1 MTTPDAGTTTPDQT
15 TTDPNKTDAAG
26 GNHEKTPTTPS
37 ENPSGGAGDSGSAGG
52 TGGAGDRWLHLDEAA
67 GGSRRTVVNR
77 RCSGAGGEWFQPEV
91 QVEPEAAVQPE
102 AQVELPVV
110 PPEAKQP
117 SRFFFAV
124 LSGVVF
130 FAAYAS
136 VTIGNKTID
145 ALIYSVT
152 YNGSYLAVEEII
164 TIIVISIPPVKKALD
179 YVKQMANSR

>member
-1 MTTPDAGTTTPDQT
+1 MVATQVGIPGTT
-15 TTDPNKTDAAG
+15 
-26 GNHEKTPTTPS
+26 
-37 ENPSGGAGDSGSAGG
+37 
-52 TGGAGDRWLHLDEAA
+52 
-67 GGSRRTVVNR
+67 
-77 RCSGAGGEWFQPEV
+77 
-91 QVEPEAAVQPE
+91 
-102 AQVELPVV
+102 QVELTVV
-110 PPEAKQP
+110 PPEAEP

-130 FAAYAS
+130 FAAYAP

-152 YNGSYLAVEEII
+152 YNGSYLAAEGII

>member
-1 MTTPDAGTTTPDQT
+1 MEIPETIQTEQQAEIPEKTMVATQAEIPEKIMVATQVGIPGTT
-15 TTDPNKTDAAG
+15 
-26 GNHEKTPTTPS
+26 
-37 ENPSGGAGDSGSAGG
+37 
-52 TGGAGDRWLHLDEAA
+52 
-67 GGSRRTVVNR
+67 
-77 RCSGAGGEWFQPEV
+77 
-91 QVEPEAAVQPE
+91 
-102 AQVELPVV
+102 QVELPVV
-110 PPEAKQP
+110 PPEAEQP

>member
-1 MTTPDAGTTTPDQT
+1 MEIPEITP
-15 TTDPNKTDAAG
+15 
-26 GNHEKTPTTPS
+26 
-37 ENPSGGAGDSGSAGG
+37 
-52 TGGAGDRWLHLDEAA
+52 
-67 GGSRRTVVNR
+67 VVI
-77 RCSGAGGEWFQPEV
+77 
-91 QVEPEAAVQPE
+91 QVETPGT

-110 PPEAKQP
+110 PPEAEP

-130 FAAYAS
+130 FAAYAP

-152 YNGSYLAVEEII
+152 YNGSYLAAEGII
-164 TIIVISIPPVKKALD
+164 TIIVISIPPVKKAFD

>member
-1 MTTPDAGTTTPDQT
+1 M
-15 TTDPNKTDAAG
+15 
-26 GNHEKTPTTPS
+26 
-37 ENPSGGAGDSGSAGG
+37 
-52 TGGAGDRWLHLDEAA
+52 
-67 GGSRRTVVNR
+67 
-77 RCSGAGGEWFQPEV
+77 
-91 QVEPEAAVQPE
+91 
-102 AQVELPVV
+102 ELPVV
-110 PPEAKQP
+110 PPEAEP

-130 FAAYAS
+130 FAAYAP
-136 VTIGNKTID
+136 VTIGNKMID

>member
-1 MTTPDAGTTTPDQT
+1 
-15 TTDPNKTDAAG
+15 
-26 GNHEKTPTTPS
+26 
-37 ENPSGGAGDSGSAGG
+37 
-52 TGGAGDRWLHLDEAA
+52 
-67 GGSRRTVVNR
+67 
-77 RCSGAGGEWFQPEV
+77 
-91 QVEPEAAVQPE
+91 
-102 AQVELPVV
+102 VELPVA

-179 YVKQMANSR
+179 YVKLMANSR

>member
-1 MTTPDAGTTTPDQT
+1 MVATQAEIPEKTTVVTQAEIPEKIMVATQVGIPGTT
-15 TTDPNKTDAAG
+15 
-26 GNHEKTPTTPS
+26 
-37 ENPSGGAGDSGSAGG
+37 
-52 TGGAGDRWLHLDEAA
+52 
-67 GGSRRTVVNR
+67 
-77 RCSGAGGEWFQPEV
+77 
-91 QVEPEAAVQPE
+91 
-102 AQVELPVV
+102 QVELPVV
-110 PPEAKQP
+110 PPEAEP

-130 FAAYAS
+130 FAAYAP

-152 YNGSYLAVEEII
+152 YNGSYLAAEGII

>member
-1 MTTPDAGTTTPDQT
+1 M
-15 TTDPNKTDAAG
+15 
-26 GNHEKTPTTPS
+26 
-37 ENPSGGAGDSGSAGG
+37 
-52 TGGAGDRWLHLDEAA
+52 
-67 GGSRRTVVNR
+67 
-77 RCSGAGGEWFQPEV
+77 
-91 QVEPEAAVQPE
+91 
-102 AQVELPVV
+102 ELPVV

-130 FAAYAS
+130 FVAYAP
-136 VTIGNKTID
+136 VMIGNKTID

-179 YVKQMANSR
+179 YVKLMANSR

>member
-1 MTTPDAGTTTPDQT
+1 MLLVATQVEIPETIQT
-15 TTDPNKTDAAG
+15 EQQAEIP
-26 GNHEKTPTTPS
+26 EKTPVVTQAEMVDKTPVATQAEIPEKTTV
-37 ENPSGGAGDSGSAGG
+37 ATQA
-52 TGGAGDRWLHLDEAA
+52 
-67 GGSRRTVVNR
+67 V
-77 RCSGAGGEWFQPEV
+77 Q
-91 QVEPEAAVQPE
+91 QVEIPEITPVVI
-102 AQVELPVV
+102 QVELPVV
-110 PPEAKQP
+110 PPEAEQP

-130 FAAYAS
+130 FAAYAP

-152 YNGSYLAVEEII
+152 YNGSYLAAEGII

>member
-1 MTTPDAGTTTPDQT
+1 MQELQHRIRPQQTRIILREPPRPHRVKITVREQMAAMAEIRVVLPAIRQVEMVDKTPVATQAEIP
-15 TTDPNKTDAAG
+15 
-26 GNHEKTPTTPS
+26 EKT
-37 ENPSGGAGDSGSAGG
+37 
-52 TGGAGDRWLHLDEAA
+52 
-67 GGSRRTVVNR
+67 TV
-77 RCSGAGGEWFQPEV
+77 AT
-91 QVEPEAAVQPE
+91 QVEIVVTPVVIQVETPGT

-110 PPEAKQP
+110 PPEAEQP

-124 LSGVVF
+124 LSEVLF
-130 FAAYAS
+130 FAAYAP
-136 VTIGNKTID
+136 VTIGNKMID

>member
-1 MTTPDAGTTTPDQT
+1 MEIPETIQT
-15 TTDPNKTDAAG
+15 EQQAEIP
-26 GNHEKTPTTPS
+26 EKT
-37 ENPSGGAGDSGSAGG
+37 
-52 TGGAGDRWLHLDEAA
+52 
-67 GGSRRTVVNR
+67 TVATQAV
-77 RCSGAGGEWFQPEV
+77 Q
-91 QVEPEAAVQPE
+91 QVEIPEITPVVIQVETPGI

-110 PPEAKQP
+110 PPEVEQP

-130 FAAYAS
+130 FAAYAP

-152 YNGSYLAVEEII
+152 YNGSYLAAEGII

>member
-1 MTTPDAGTTTPDQT
+1 MLLVATQVEIPETIQTEQQAEIPRKHRGNTGGNGGQNTGGNTGGNTGENNGGNTGGTT
-15 TTDPNKTDAAG
+15 G
-26 GNHEKTPTTPS
+26 GNT
-37 ENPSGGAGDSGSAGG
+37 GDN
-52 TGGAGDRWLHLDEAA
+52 
-67 GGSRRTVVNR
+67 TVVI
-77 RCSGAGGEWFQPEV
+77 
-91 QVEPEAAVQPE
+91 
-102 AQVELPVV
+102 QVELPGGTT
-110 PPEAKQP
+110 EAEQP

-130 FAAYAS
+130 FAAYAP

-152 YNGSYLAVEEII
+152 YNGSYLAAEGII

>member
-1 MTTPDAGTTTPDQT
+1 M
-15 TTDPNKTDAAG
+15 
-26 GNHEKTPTTPS
+26 
-37 ENPSGGAGDSGSAGG
+37 
-52 TGGAGDRWLHLDEAA
+52 
-67 GGSRRTVVNR
+67 VVPAIR
-77 RCSGAGGEWFQPEV
+77 
-91 QVEPEAAVQPE
+91 QVETQAEIPEKITVETQAVQQVEIPE
-102 AQVELPVV
+102 ITPVVIQVETPGTAQVELPVV
-110 PPEAKQP
+110 PPEAEQP

-130 FAAYAS
+130 FAAYAP

-152 YNGSYLAVEEII
+152 YNGSYLAVEGII

>member
-1 MTTPDAGTTTPDQT
+1 MKKYLKIALLVVVAAIFIFTFVFLYQKSKPKITVYETITPAVADL
-15 TTDPNKTDAAG
+15 
-26 GNHEKTPTTPS
+26 EKT
-37 ENPSGGAGDSGSAGG
+37 
-52 TGGAGDRWLHLDEAA
+52 
-67 GGSRRTVVNR
+67 TV
-77 RCSGAGGEWFQPEV
+77 AT
-91 QVEPEAAVQPE
+91 QVEIVVTPVVIQVETPGT

-110 PPEAKQP
+110 PPEEVQP

-124 LSGVVF
+124 LSGVLF
-130 FAAYAS
+130 FAAYAP
-136 VTIGNKTID
+136 VTIGNKMID

>member
-1 MTTPDAGTTTPDQT
+1 M
-15 TTDPNKTDAAG
+15 
-26 GNHEKTPTTPS
+26 
-37 ENPSGGAGDSGSAGG
+37 
-52 TGGAGDRWLHLDEAA
+52 
-67 GGSRRTVVNR
+67 
-77 RCSGAGGEWFQPEV
+77 
-91 QVEPEAAVQPE
+91 
-102 AQVELPVV
+102 
-110 PPEAKQP
+110 
-117 SRFFFAV
+117 
-124 LSGVVF
+124 F

>member
-1 MTTPDAGTTTPDQT
+1 MEIPETIQT
-15 TTDPNKTDAAG
+15 EQQAEIP
-26 GNHEKTPTTPS
+26 EKTPVVTQAEMVDKTPVATQAEIPEKTTV
-37 ENPSGGAGDSGSAGG
+37 A
-52 TGGAGDRWLHLDEAA
+52 T
-67 GGSRRTVVNR
+67 
-77 RCSGAGGEWFQPEV
+77 
-91 QVEPEAAVQPE
+91 QVEIVVTPVEIVVIQVETPGT

-130 FAAYAS
+130 FAAYAP
-136 VTIGNKTID
+136 VTIGNKMID

>member
-1 MTTPDAGTTTPDQT
+1 M
-15 TTDPNKTDAAG
+15 KK
-26 GNHEKTPTTPS
+26 HL
-37 ENPSGGAGDSGSAGG
+37 
-52 TGGAGDRWLHLDEAA
+52 LHHQKIHQVEPE
-67 GGSRRTVVNR
+67 TVVQPE
-77 RCSGAGGEWFQPEV
+77 AQVELETVVQPETQVEPETVVQPEVQVELEAVVQPEV

-110 PPEAKQP
+110 PPEAEP

-130 FAAYAS
+130 FAAYAP

-152 YNGSYLAVEEII
+152 YNGSYLAAEGII

>member
-1 MTTPDAGTTTPDQT
+1 MEIPETIQT
-15 TTDPNKTDAAG
+15 EQQAEIP
-26 GNHEKTPTTPS
+26 EKTPVVTQAEMVDKTPVATQAEIPEKTTV
-37 ENPSGGAGDSGSAGG
+37 A
-52 TGGAGDRWLHLDEAA
+52 T
-67 GGSRRTVVNR
+67 
-77 RCSGAGGEWFQPEV
+77 
-91 QVEPEAAVQPE
+91 QVEIVVTPVEIQVETPGT

-110 PPEAKQP
+110 PPEAEQP

-124 LSGVVF
+124 LSGVLF
-130 FAAYAS
+130 FAAYAP
-136 VTIGNKTID
+136 VTIGNKMID

>member
-1 MTTPDAGTTTPDQT
+1 M
-15 TTDPNKTDAAG
+15 KK
-26 GNHEKTPTTPS
+26 HL
-37 ENPSGGAGDSGSAGG
+37 
-52 TGGAGDRWLHLDEAA
+52 LHHQKIHQVEPE
-67 GGSRRTVVNR
+67 TVVQPE
-77 RCSGAGGEWFQPEV
+77 AQVELETVVQPETQVEPETVVQPEVQVELEAVVQPEV

-117 SRFFFAV
+117 SRF
-124 LSGVVF
+124 F

>member
-1 MTTPDAGTTTPDQT
+1 MEIPETIQT
-15 TTDPNKTDAAG
+15 EQQAEIP
-26 GNHEKTPTTPS
+26 EKT
-37 ENPSGGAGDSGSAGG
+37 
-52 TGGAGDRWLHLDEAA
+52 
-67 GGSRRTVVNR
+67 TVVTQ
-77 RCSGAGGEWFQPEV
+77 AEMVDKTPVATQAEIPEKTTV
-91 QVEPEAAVQPE
+91 ATQVEIVVTPVEIVVTPVVIQVETPGT

-110 PPEAKQP
+110 PPEAEP

-130 FAAYAS
+130 FAAYAP

-152 YNGSYLAVEEII
+152 YNGSYLAAEGII

>member
-1 MTTPDAGTTTPDQT
+1 MEIPETIQT
-15 TTDPNKTDAAG
+15 EQQAEIP
-26 GNHEKTPTTPS
+26 EKTTVATKVEIVVTPV
-37 ENPSGGAGDSGSAGG
+37 EI
-52 TGGAGDRWLHLDEAA
+52 
-67 GGSRRTVVNR
+67 VVT
-77 RCSGAGGEWFQPEV
+77 PV
-91 QVEPEAAVQPE
+91 VIQVETPGT

-110 PPEAKQP
+110 PPEAEQP

-130 FAAYAS
+130 FAAYAP

-152 YNGSYLAVEEII
+152 YNGSYLAAEGII

-179 YVKQMANSR
+179 YVERMANSR

>member
-1 MTTPDAGTTTPDQT
+1 MEIPETIQT
-15 TTDPNKTDAAG
+15 EQQAEIP
-26 GNHEKTPTTPS
+26 EKT
-37 ENPSGGAGDSGSAGG
+37 
-52 TGGAGDRWLHLDEAA
+52 
-67 GGSRRTVVNR
+67 TV
-77 RCSGAGGEWFQPEV
+77 AT
-91 QVEPEAAVQPE
+91 QVEIVVTPVEIVVTPVVIQVETPGT

-110 PPEAKQP
+110 PPEAEQP

-179 YVKQMANSR
+179 YVKLMANSR

>member
-1 MTTPDAGTTTPDQT
+1 MEIPETIQTEQQAEIPEKTTVVTQAEIPEKIMVATQAEIPETTTVVTQAEIPAEIPEKIMVATQVGIPGTT
-15 TTDPNKTDAAG
+15 
-26 GNHEKTPTTPS
+26 
-37 ENPSGGAGDSGSAGG
+37 
-52 TGGAGDRWLHLDEAA
+52 
-67 GGSRRTVVNR
+67 
-77 RCSGAGGEWFQPEV
+77 
-91 QVEPEAAVQPE
+91 
-102 AQVELPVV
+102 QVELPVV
-110 PPEAKQP
+110 PPEAEQP

-130 FAAYAS
+130 FAAYAP

-152 YNGSYLAVEEII
+152 YNGSYLAAEGII

>member
-1 MTTPDAGTTTPDQT
+1 MEIPETIQT
-15 TTDPNKTDAAG
+15 EQQAEIP
-26 GNHEKTPTTPS
+26 EKTPVVTQAEMVDKTPVATQAEIPEKTTV
-37 ENPSGGAGDSGSAGG
+37 A
-52 TGGAGDRWLHLDEAA
+52 T
-67 GGSRRTVVNR
+67 
-77 RCSGAGGEWFQPEV
+77 
-91 QVEPEAAVQPE
+91 QVEIVVTPVVIQVETPGT

-110 PPEAKQP
+110 PPEAEP

-130 FAAYAS
+130 FAAYAP

-152 YNGSYLAVEEII
+152 YNGSYLAAEGII

>member
-1 MTTPDAGTTTPDQT
+1 M
-15 TTDPNKTDAAG
+15 
-26 GNHEKTPTTPS
+26 
-37 ENPSGGAGDSGSAGG
+37 
-52 TGGAGDRWLHLDEAA
+52 
-67 GGSRRTVVNR
+67 
-77 RCSGAGGEWFQPEV
+77 
-91 QVEPEAAVQPE
+91 
-102 AQVELPVV
+102 ELPVV

-130 FAAYAS
+130 FAAYAP

-152 YNGSYLAVEEII
+152 YNGSYLAAEGII

-179 YVKQMANSR
+179 YVKQIANSR

>member
-1 MTTPDAGTTTPDQT
+1 M
-15 TTDPNKTDAAG
+15 KK
-26 GNHEKTPTTPS
+26 HL
-37 ENPSGGAGDSGSAGG
+37 
-52 TGGAGDRWLHLDEAA
+52 LHHQKIHQVEPE
-67 GGSRRTVVNR
+67 TVVQPE
-77 RCSGAGGEWFQPEV
+77 AQVELETVVQPETQVEPETVVQPEVQVELEAVVQPEV

-130 FAAYAS
+130 FAAYAP

>member
-1 MTTPDAGTTTPDQT
+1 MEIPEKTTVVTQAEIPETTTVVTQAEIPEKIMVATQAEI
-15 TTDPNKTDAAG
+15 P
-26 GNHEKTPTTPS
+26 EKT
-37 ENPSGGAGDSGSAGG
+37 
-52 TGGAGDRWLHLDEAA
+52 
-67 GGSRRTVVNR
+67 TVVT
-77 RCSGAGGEWFQPEV
+77 
-91 QVEPEAAVQPE
+91 QVEIVVTPVVIQVETPGT

-130 FAAYAS
+130 FAAYAP
-136 VTIGNKTID
+136 VTIGNKMID

>member
-1 MTTPDAGTTTPDQT
+1 M
-15 TTDPNKTDAAG
+15 KK
-26 GNHEKTPTTPS
+26 HL
-37 ENPSGGAGDSGSAGG
+37 
-52 TGGAGDRWLHLDEAA
+52 LHHQKIHQVEPE
-67 GGSRRTVVNR
+67 TVVQPE
-77 RCSGAGGEWFQPEV
+77 AQVELETVVQPETQVEPETVVQPEV
-91 QVEPEAAVQPE
+91 QVELEAVVQPEEQVEPEAAVQPE

-117 SRFFFAV
+117 SRF
-124 LSGVVF
+124 F

>member
-1 MTTPDAGTTTPDQT
+1 MQEPPHRIRQQQT
-15 TTDPNKTDAAG
+15 RIRQMLLVATQVEIPETIQTEQQAEIP
-26 GNHEKTPTTPS
+26 EKTPVVTQAEMVDKTPVATQA
-37 ENPSGGAGDSGSAGG
+37 EI
-52 TGGAGDRWLHLDEAA
+52 
-67 GGSRRTVVNR
+67 
-77 RCSGAGGEWFQPEV
+77 PEKTPV
-91 QVEPEAAVQPE
+91 ATQVEIVVTPVVIQVETPGT

-130 FAAYAS
+130 FAAYAP
-136 VTIGNKTID
+136 VTIGNKMID